1 MPDRALIVD
10 DDANTRRS
18 IASIARKEGWETTEA
33 ATAVEA
39 LEELRRAAFDLVLC
53 DLVLP
58 GIDGIELLRRLR
70 STGDPVAFVVITGH
84 ASLDSALEAL
94 RLGAADYLSK
104 PVRLNILRSV
114 LEKIRRRRSG
124 SEGEAESGPR
134 LDGESAAIGE
144 VRRLIDL
151 AAPGRST
158 VLLTGE
164 TGTGKEIAAELL
176 HRKSPR
182 AGGPLVK
189 VNCAGLPD
197 NLIESELFGHE
208 RGAFTGAERARAGRF
223 ELANGGTIFLDEV
236 ADMSWSSQ
244 SRLLRVLQMGEF
256 EPVGSSITRKTDV
269 RVIAATN
276 QDLRKLAAEKRF
288 REDLYYRLHVIE
300 IHIPPLRDRREDMPI
315 LVQSFLERLAA
326 LGAGP
331 VPAISAHV
339 WRLLQAYAWPGN
351 VRELEHVLEHAYVL
365 SGGRT
370 IEPDHLPAEIRP
382 ERPRSVQIQIG
393 TSLERA
399 EREIIR
405 QTLKA
410 VGDDKREAARI
421 LGLSRSALY
430 RRLDDLKRGEAAL
443 DETEGRAGEADAAS
457 LEDPP
462 SQS

>member
-1 MPDRALIVD
+1 MPERVLVVD
-10 DDANTRRS
+10 DDANTRQS
-18 IASIARKEGWETTEA
+18 IASIARKEGWETAEA
-33 ATAVEA
+33 ASAIDA
-39 LEELRRAAFDLVLC
+39 LESLRRQMFDLVLC

-70 STGDPVAFVVITGH
+70 TTGDSVAFVVITGH
-84 ASLDSALEAL
+84 ASMDSAVEAL

-104 PVRLNILRSV
+104 PVRLNVLRAV
-114 LEKIRRRRSG
+114 LDKVRRKRSG
-124 SEGEAESGPR
+124 IGGDEGDHPR
-134 LDGESAAIGE
+134 LDGESEAIQE

-151 AAPGRST
+151 AAPSRST

-164 TGTGKEIAAELL
+164 TGTGKEIAAELI
-176 HRKSPR
+176 HRKSSR
-182 AGGPLVK
+182 ASGPLVK

-208 RGAFTGAERARAGRF
+208 KGAFTGAERARAGRF
-223 ELANGGTIFLDEV
+223 EVANGGTIFLDEV

-244 SRLLRVLQMGEF
+244 SRLLRVLQVGEF
-256 EPVGSSITRKTDV
+256 ESVGSSVTRKTDV

-276 QDLRKLAAEKRF
+276 QDLRKLSTEKRF

-300 IHIPPLRDRREDMPI
+300 IHIPPLRDRRKDIPI
-315 LVQSFLERLAA
+315 LAQGFLARLAVN
-326 LGAGP
+326 GTGP
-331 VPAISAHV
+331 VPAISEHV
-339 WRLLQAYAWPGN
+339 WRVLQTYAWPGN

-370 IEPDHLPAEIRP
+370 IELDHLTAEIRP

-410 VGDDKREAARI
+410 VDDDKREAARL

-430 RRLDDLKRGEAAL
+430 RRLDDLKKGEG
-443 DETEGRAGEADAAS
+443 ETERPAESKDEPTS
-457 LEDPP
+457 SPTE
-462 SQS
+462 